1 MFMVNK
7 ASVPWIVH
15 SKPHPRLRLFCFPYA
30 GGGASIFR
38 LWSKDLPEEVEVC
51 PIYLPGRENRFL
63 EPGFTDVHT
72 LALAL
77 TDELL
82 PYTDIPF
89 ALFGHSMGG
98 LICYVWACH
107 MRKLHGRTPTHIFL
121 SAQRAPQLPPSHAP
135 IHELPDAAFLD
146 ELFRLGGTPAAVM
159 QNKELMELMLPLL
172 RADFTLYETYTYTP
186 DEPFECPISAY
197 YGEQDHLVSAE
208 ALAAWREHTRGPF
221 TLTGIPGNHFF
232 LQSSQDLLL
241 QAISLDFVKLLAV

>member
-1 MFMVNK
+1 MVKQANI
-7 ASVPWIVH
+7 PWIVR

-51 PIYLPGRENRFL
+51 PVYLPGRENRFL
-63 EPGFTDVHT
+63 EPGFTNVQE
-72 LALAL
+72 LARTL
-77 TDELL
+77 TDQLL
-82 PYTDIPF
+82 PSTDIPF

-107 MRKLHGRTPTHIFL
+107 MRKWHNRTPTLIFI
-121 SAQRAPQLPPSHAP
+121 SGQRAPQLPPLHAP
-135 IHELPDAAFLD
+135 IHHLPDAAFLD

-172 RADFTLYETYTYTP
+172 RADFTLYETYIYRP
-186 DEPFECPISAY
+186 DVPFACPISAY
-197 YGEQDHLVSAE
+197 YGEQDHLVSAKE
-208 ALAAWREHTRGPF
+208 LAAWREHTHGTF

-232 LQSSQDLLL
+232 LQSSQNLLL
-241 QAISLDFVKLLAV
+241 QAINQDLVKLLNG

>member
-1 MFMVNK
+1 MAK
-7 ASVPWIVH
+7 QASISWIVR

-38 LWSKDLPEEVEVC
+38 LWSKELPEEVEVC
-51 PIYLPGRENRFL
+51 PVYLPGRENRFV
-63 EPGFTDVHT
+63 EPGFTDAQ
-72 LALAL
+72 ALAQTL
-77 TDELL
+77 TNELL

-98 LICYVWACH
+98 LISYGWACH
-107 MRKLHGRTPTHIFL
+107 LRTAHGLTPAHIFI
-121 SAQRAPQLPPSHAP
+121 SGQRAPQLPPSHAP
-135 IHELPDAAFLD
+135 IHHLPDAAFLD

-186 DEPFECPISAY
+186 AEPFECPISAY
-197 YGEQDHLVSAE
+197 YGEQDHLVSAKE
-208 ALAAWREHTRGPF
+208 LAAWREHTHGSF

-232 LQSSQDLLL
+232 LQSSQYLLL
-241 QAISLDFVKLLAV
+241 QAINQDLVKLLGV